1 MSQLICDVLDLGIF
15 YFHLCNRFSG
25 VLSFQTNV
33 TLYIQMELCS
43 HTLKEWMD
51 ERNRNCKTDEEF
63 RKYTDK
69 NMLIFRQILKAVDY
83 IHSKG
88 VIHRDLK
95 PRNIFLHKDGLHVKV
110 GDFGLATDELLS
122 PTVDEVAFDYSGT
135 SPRLKRTSST
145 LSDHT
150 TGVGT
155 LTYAA
160 PEQLKGSLYNTKCDT
175 YSLGVILFEL
185 FNQYSTEMERY
196 KSLENLRKSIIPD
209 KIYKFWPV
217 QARQIGLMMSRDSE
231 ARPTVKEILNGE
243 LFLSK
248 DQVIENMKAKEVK
261 YLREIDSLRKQL
273 KEKER
278 LVEKLTLELKNSC
291 AFPPL

>member
-1 MSQLICDVLDLGIF
+1 
-15 YFHLCNRFSG
+15 
-25 VLSFQTNV
+25 
-33 TLYIQMELCS
+33 MELCS
-43 HTLKEWMD
+43 HTLKEWME
-51 ERNRNCKTDEEF
+51 ERNRICRSDEEF
-63 RKYTDK
+63 RMYTDK
-69 NMLIFRQILKAVDY
+69 NMIIFRQILKAVDY

-122 PTVDEVAFDYSGT
+122 PTVDEVTFDYSGT

-155 LTYAA
+155 STYAA
-160 PEQLKGSLYNTKCDT
+160 PEQLKGSVYNTKCDT

-185 FNQYSTEMERY
+185 FHQYSTEMERY
-196 KSLENLRKSIIPD
+196 KSLENLRNGIIPD
-209 KIYKFWPV
+209 KMYEYWPV
-217 QARQIGLMMSRDSE
+217 QTRQIELMMNRDPE
-231 ARPTVKEILNGE
+231 VRPTVKELLNGE

-248 DQVIENMKAKEVK
+248 EQVIENMKAREVK
-261 YLREIDSLRKQL
+261 YQREIDSLNKQL

-278 LVEKLTLELKNSC
+278 MIEKLTQELYNTS